1 MSSNIVDAIASGV
14 SPSDV
19 SQEIK
24 DILYTK
30 SAERISDYREV
41 VATKLFTT
49 TTGDEVEQE
58 VESEDG
64 VEWSK

>member
-1 MSSNIVDAIASGV
+1 MASNIVVAIASGV

-41 VATKLFTT
+41 AAAKLFTT
-49 TTGDEVEQE
+49 ATGDEVEQE

-64 VEWSK
+64 AE

>member
-41 VATKLFTT
+41 AAAKLFTA
-49 TTGDEVEQE
+49 TTGEVEQE

-64 VEWSK
+64 AE